1 MVPNAHGAYPLQLNL
16 HAETHLMLPISQLLS
31 SHAPTY
37 HLWMRK
43 RRKRNTHPSED
54 SLPECSDIKVENT
67 MEDNKMADTTEVV
80 KINQKD
86 VMEDMVEDIT
96 INRKVKINQKD
107 VMEDMVEDITNNR
120 KVRMSKKVLETIMD
134 HQEFNH
140 Q

>member
-1 MVPNAHGAYPLQLNL
+1 
-16 HAETHLMLPISQLLS
+16 
-31 SHAPTY
+31 
-37 HLWMRK
+37 
-43 RRKRNTHPSED
+43 
-54 SLPECSDIKVENT
+54 